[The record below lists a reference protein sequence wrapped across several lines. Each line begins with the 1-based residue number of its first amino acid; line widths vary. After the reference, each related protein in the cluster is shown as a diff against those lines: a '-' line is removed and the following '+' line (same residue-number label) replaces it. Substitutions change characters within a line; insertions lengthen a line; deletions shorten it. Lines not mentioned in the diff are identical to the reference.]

1 MSGMRSNK
9 DSQVVSLQKAGGGL
23 QKHFANKTLRLAN
36 KVWKE
41 ADLLQLFQ
49 AQESAVAAA
58 DAARQAWLEATAK
71 QNAGSAEVAAVLSA
85 LRQYVAAM
93 YGTSSSVYTDFGF
106 AAQRRA
112 KPTVQTKSAAVQ
124 QGRAT
129 RKARNTM
136 GKKQKLAIRGVA
148 TPPASEPGAPIPSSA
163 PASSVTPASTGSP
176 VVTPG
181 ASR

>member
-1 MSGMRSNK
+1 MAGMRSNK
-9 DSQVVSLQKAGGGL
+9 NAQVVSLQKAGGGL

-41 ADLLQLFQ
+41 EDLLQLFQ
-49 AQESAVAAA
+49 AQESAVTAA

-93 YGTSSSVYTDFGF
+93 YGTSSSVYADFGF
-106 AAQRRA
+106 ATQRRA
-112 KPTVQTKSAAVQ
+112 QPTVETKSAAVQ
-124 QGRAT
+124 QARAT

-148 TPPASEPGAPIPSSA
+148 TPPAGAPAATPSSA
-163 PASSVTPASTGSP
+163 PSSGATSASTSSP